1 MKKQSKISML
11 VLTVFIMFVSMG
23 AFAQEKK
30 APEKRNDLRIPNLTE
45 AQKTQI
51 QEFRTKMQEESLPI
65 INLINEKKA
74 QLETLSTEKNAD
86 INKINAK
93 IDEIGDLKNE
103 LAKKRAAFR
112 QNVRSILSDE
122 QRIEYDINYHK
133 KRERKPAP
141 PPQKRQ

>member
-1 MKKQSKISML
+1 MKQKSQISLYVLAVLML
-11 VLTVFIMFVSMG
+11 FISS
-23 AFAQEKK
+23 ATFAQDKK
-30 APEKRNDLRIPNLTE
+30 VQDKRSDLHIPNLTDE
-45 AQKTQI
+45 QKTQI
-51 QEFRTKMQEESLPI
+51 QEFRTKMHEESLPLM
-65 INLINEKKA
+65 NLLNEKKA

-93 IDEIGDLKNE
+93 IDEIGDLKNQ

-112 QNVRSILSDE
+112 QNVRNILTDE

-141 PPQKRQ
+141 PPQKK